1 MGSAMSG
8 ASPDPEFSQA
18 LLALLPR
25 LRRYAR
31 VLTRDGNGAD
41 DLAQDTLERAWS
53 RHRQW
58 RPGSDLRA
66 WLFSIMHNRQVD
78 LVRSSVLHPDGHRS
92 PSPED
97 GESIRQAA
105 EAPASPPIEAIDLKR
120 GFERLSDEHR
130 QVLLLIAVEQMSYAE
145 AADALGVPVGTV
157 MSRLS
162 RARALLRQELAGG
175 APGATP
181 RLTRIK

>member
-1 MGSAMSG
+1 MSG
-8 ASPDPEFSQA
+8 VSPDPEFSPA
-18 LLALLPR
+18 LIALLPR

-31 VLTRDGNGAD
+31 VLTRDGSAAD
-41 DLAQDTLERAWS
+41 DLVQDTLERAWS

-66 WLFSIMHNRQVD
+66 WLFSIMHNRHVD
-78 LVRSSVLHPDGHRS
+78 LVRSTVLHPDGHRS

-97 GESIRQAA
+97 DDANVGAA
-105 EAPASPPIEAIDLKR
+105 QAPAAPSLEAIDLQR
-120 GFERLSDEHR
+120 CFERLSDEHR
-130 QVLLLIAVEQMSYAE
+130 QVLLLIAVEQMRYAE
-145 AADALGVPVGTV
+145 AAESLGVPVGTV

-162 RARALLRQELAGG
+162 RARASLRHELAGG
-175 APGATP
+175 APAPAT

>member
-1 MGSAMSG
+1 M
-8 ASPDPEFSQA
+8 DYEQV
-18 LLALLPR
+18 LPYIPN

-31 VLTRDGNGAD
+31 ALVGDRDSAD
-41 DLAQDTLERAWS
+41 DLVQDTLERAV
-53 RHRQW
+53 RKFHLW
-58 RPGSDLRA
+58 RPGDLRA
-66 WLFSIMHNRQVD
+66 WLFSIMHNRHVD
-78 LVRSSVLHPDGHRS
+78 LLRSSRLHPDGQRA
-92 PSPED
+92 PSPDD
-97 GESIRQAA
+97 GGSAMPAA
-105 EAPASPPIEAIDLKR
+105 EARADPSFEAIDLQR

-162 RARALLRQELAGG
+162 RARSSLRQELAGG
-175 APGATP
+175 VHGSAP